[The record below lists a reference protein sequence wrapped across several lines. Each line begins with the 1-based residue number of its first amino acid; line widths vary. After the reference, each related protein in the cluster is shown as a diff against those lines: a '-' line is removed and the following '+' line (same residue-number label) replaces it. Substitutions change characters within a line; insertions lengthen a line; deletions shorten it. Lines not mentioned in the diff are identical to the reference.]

1 MIPVLCIL
9 AFAVVGLILL
19 VLVKPTCRIPLIG
32 ASMSVYWIP
41 PLLGA
46 VALLAFGLLHPQE
59 LASGLTASG
68 DVNPL
73 KILTL
78 FLSMTLLSV
87 FLDEAKFFGYLASA
101 ILRRAGKNQKIFFL
115 YLFLTVSVLTIF
127 TSNDI
132 IVLTFTPFLCYFS
145 KKAKIDPLPYFICE
159 FAAANTF
166 SMALMIGNPTNIYL
180 SASAGV
186 TFGEYLSR
194 MWLPTLLA
202 GAGVFGMLL
211 LLFHKRLSVPMLQE
225 ISAPS
230 EDGGEGKIREKAL
243 LVIGLVHLGL
253 CIVSLAISS
262 YLPLPMWLLCLAF
275 AVSLVVSVLIY
286 HAVRRRS
293 PRILLRSFAR
303 LPYDI
308 VPFVLS
314 MFVLVLGLDK
324 YGVTEMIRGALEGE
338 GTVIRYG
345 VTSFLASNALNNIP
359 MSVLFSPVVGGI
371 ADAAVRTDAL
381 YATVI
386 GSNLGAFF
394 TPIGAL
400 AGIMWSA
407 MLKKYGIR
415 LTFTQFI
422 RYGAMIAIPSLL
434 LALLGLMIL

>member
-9 AFAVVGLILL
+9 ACSVVGLILL
-19 VLVKPTCRIPLIG
+19 VLLKPSVRIPLVG
-32 ASMSVYWIP
+32 ATVSVYWIP

-46 VALLAFGLLHPQE
+46 LSLLLFGLLDPSE
-59 LASGLTASG
+59 VLSGLTASG

-101 ILRRAGKNQKIFFL
+101 ILRRAGKSQKVFFL

-145 KKAKIDPLPYFICE
+145 RKAKIDPLPYFICE

-186 TFGEYLSR
+186 DFGTYLTE
-194 MWLPTLLA
+194 MWLPTLLSG
-202 GAGVFGMLL
+202 GAVLVVLF
-211 LLFHKRLSVPMLQE
+211 LLFRKRLSVPMTQDLAE
-225 ISAPS
+225 
-230 EDGGEGKIREKAL
+230 GTGEEHEVRDRGFLA
-243 LVIGLVHLGL
+243 IGLVHLGL
-253 CIVSLAISS
+253 CIVSLAMSA
-262 YLPLPMWLLCLAF
+262 YLPVPRWMLCLGF
-275 AVSLVVSVLIY
+275 AASLILTVLIY
-286 HAVRRRS
+286 CVLRRRS
-293 PRILLRSFAR
+293 PRILLRSTGR
-303 LPYDI
+303 LPLDI
-308 VPFVLS
+308 IPFVLS
-314 MFVLVLGLDK
+314 MFVLVLGLEK
-324 YGVTEMIRGALEGE
+324 YGVTDLIRTALEGP
-338 GTVIRYG
+338 GTVFRYG
-345 VTSFLASNALNNIP
+345 VASFLAANVVNNIP

-371 ADAAVRTDAL
+371 EAAVTRADAL

-407 MLKKYGIR
+407 MLKKYGVR
-415 LTFTQFI
+415 LTFAEFV
-422 RYGAMIAIPSLL
+422 RYGSAVAIPALGA
-434 LALLGLMIL
+434 ALLGLCIL

>member
-1 MIPVLCIL
+1 MIPVICIL
-9 AFAVVGLILL
+9 AFAVLGLIALVLLKPSVRLPLVGATVSIYWVPPFLAAVLLL
-19 VLVKPTCRIPLIG
+19 VL
-32 ASMSVYWIP
+32 
-41 PLLGA
+41 
-46 VALLAFGLLHPQE
+46 GLLTPSE
-59 LASGLTASG
+59 LAAGLTASG

-87 FLDEAKFFGYLASA
+87 FLDEADFFSCLATA
-101 ILRRAGKNQKIFFL
+101 ILKKAGKSQLVFFF

-145 KKAKIDPLPYFICE
+145 KKAKIDPFPYFICE
-159 FAAANTF
+159 FTAANTF

-186 TFGEYLSR
+186 DFGAYLR
-194 MWLPTLLA
+194 EMWLPTCLA
-202 GAGVFGMLL
+202 GVTVLGMLL
-211 LLFHKRLSVPMLQE
+211 LLFWKRLSVPMTNEL
-225 ISAPS
+225 SPS
-230 EDGGEGKIREKAL
+230 GAGDGQVKDKGL
-243 LVIGLVHLGL
+243 LVIGLLHLSL

-262 YLPLPMWLLCLAF
+262 YLPIPMWLLCLAF
-275 AVSLVVSVLIY
+275 ACSLVLSVLVY
-286 HAVRRRS
+286 HAVRRKK
-293 PRILLRSFAR
+293 PRILLRSAGR

-314 MFVLVLGLDK
+314 MFVLVLGLEK
-324 YGVTEMIRGALEGE
+324 YGVTDAIRTLLAGE
-338 GTVIRYG
+338 GTIFRYG
-345 VTSFLASNALNNIP
+345 AASFLASNIVNNIP
-359 MSVLFSPVVGGI
+359 MSVLFSPVVSGI
-371 ADAAVRTDAL
+371 TDAAMRTDAL

-407 MLKKYGIR
+407 MLKKYGVR
-415 LTFTQFI
+415 LTFAQFVK
-422 RYGAMIAIPSLL
+422 YGAAIAFPTLL
-434 LALLGLMIL
+434 MALLGLLIL

>member
-9 AFAVVGLILL
+9 AFSVLGLILL
-19 VLVKPTCRIPLIG
+19 VLLKPSARLPLIG
-32 ASMSVYWIP
+32 ATVSIYWVP

-46 VALLAFGLLHPQE
+46 IALLLSGLLSPGE
-59 LASGLTASG
+59 ILSGLTASG

-87 FLDEAKFFGYLASA
+87 FLDEANFFGYLASA
-101 ILRRAGKNQKIFFL
+101 ILKKAGKNQTVFFL

-180 SASAGV
+180 SASAGIS
-186 TFGEYLSR
+186 FGEYLSK

-202 GAGVFGMLL
+202 GGAVLGMLL
-211 LLFHKRLSVPMLQE
+211 LLFRKRLSLPMTNDALD
-225 ISAPS
+225 AG
-230 EDGGEGKIREKAL
+230 GGEESTIKDKGL
-243 LVIGLVHLGL
+243 LVIGLIHLSL
-253 CIVSLAISS
+253 CILSLAVSS

-275 AVSLVVSVLIY
+275 ALILILCVSVY
-286 HAVRRRS
+286 HAVRRKK
-293 PRILLRSFAR
+293 PRILIRSMGR

-314 MFVLVLGLDK
+314 MFILVLALDR
-324 YGVTEMIRGALEGE
+324 YGVTTVIRDFLAGDGAA
-338 GTVIRYG
+338 IRYG
-345 VTSFLASNALNNIP
+345 VASFLSANVVNNIP
-359 MSVLFSPVVGGI
+359 MSVLYSPIIEGI
-371 ADAAVRTDAL
+371 ADAAVRSDAL

-407 MLKKYGIR
+407 MLKKYGVR
-415 LTFTQFI
+415 LTFAQFV
-422 RYGAMIAIPSLL
+422 RYGAAIALPA
-434 LALLGLMIL
+434 LALAILGVIVI

>member
-1 MIPVLCIL
+1 MTAVLCIL
-9 AFAVVGLILL
+9 AFAVIGLIVT
-19 VLVKPTCRIPLIG
+19 VLVKPSVRLPLIG
-32 ASMSVYWIP
+32 ATVSIYWLP
-41 PLLGA
+41 PLIGVCAILAWG
-46 VALLAFGLLHPQE
+46 LLAPSE
-59 LASGLTASG
+59 VLAGLTASG

-78 FLSMTLLSV
+78 FLSMTFLSV
-87 FLDEAKFFGYLASA
+87 FLDEAKFFGYLATA
-101 ILRRAGKNQKIFFL
+101 ILKKAGRNQFRFFL

-145 KKAKIDPLPYFICE
+145 KRAKIDPLPYFICE

-166 SMALMIGNPTNIYL
+166 SMTLMIGNPTNIYL

-186 TFGEYLSR
+186 DFGSYLAK

-202 GAGVFGMLL
+202 GITVLLMLL
-211 LLFHKRLSVPMLQE
+211 LLFHKRLTLPMTNEL
-225 ISAPS
+225 SAV
-230 EDGGEGKIREKAL
+230 GEEGTTLDRGF

-253 CIVSLAISS
+253 CIVSLAVSS
-262 YLPLPMWLLCLAF
+262 YLPIPMWLLTLIF
-275 AVSLVVSVLIY
+275 AVSLLLSVLVY
-286 HAVRRRS
+286 QLFARKPS
-293 PRILLRSFAR
+293 RILLRSFGR

-308 VPFVLS
+308 IPFVLS
-314 MFVLVLGLDK
+314 MFILVLALD
-324 YGVTEMIRGALEGE
+324 
-338 GTVIRYG
+338 RYG
-345 VTSFLASNALNNIP
+345 VTDLIREFLSGGGTAFRYGFASFLSANVLNNIP

-371 ADAAVRTDAL
+371 TDTATRTAAL

-407 MLKKYGIR
+407 MLKKYGVR
-415 LTFTQFI
+415 LSFI
-422 RYGAMIAIPSLL
+422 DFVRYGAAIALPSLVM
-434 LALLGLMIL
+434 ALLGLLI

>member
-9 AFAVVGLILL
+9 ACAVLGLIVL
-19 VLVKPTCRIPLIG
+19 VLTKPSARIPLVG
-32 ASMSVYWIP
+32 ATVSIYWIP

-46 VALLAFGLLHPQE
+46 VALLVFGLLTPAE
-59 LASGLTASG
+59 ILAGLTASG

-78 FLSMTLLSV
+78 FLAMTLLSV

-101 ILRRAGKNQKIFFL
+101 ILRKAGKNQRIFFL

-186 TFGEYLSR
+186 GFGEYLKE

-202 GAGVFGMLL
+202 GAAVLGMLL
-211 LLFHKRLSVPMLQE
+211 LLFRKRLSVPME
-225 ISAPS
+225 GGDGPSAGD
-230 EDGGEGKIREKAL
+230 EETAVRDKGL
-243 LVIGLVHLGL
+243 LAIGLVHLAL
-253 CIVSLAISS
+253 CIVALAVSS
-262 YLPLPMWLLCLAF
+262 YLPLPMWQLSLIF
-275 AVSLVVSVLIY
+275 AVSLTVCALVY
-286 HAVRRRS
+286 HAVRRKK
-293 PRILLRSFAR
+293 PRILLRSVGR
-303 LPYDI
+303 LPFDI
-308 VPFVLS
+308 IPFVLS
-314 MFVLVLGLDK
+314 MFVLVLALDK
-324 YGVTEMIRGALEGE
+324 YGVTGMIRSFLEGG
-338 GTVIRYG
+338 GTAIRYG
-345 VTSFLASNALNNIP
+345 VASFLSANLLNNIP

-371 ADAAVRTDAL
+371 EDAVMRSEAL

-407 MLKKYGIR
+407 MLKKYGVR
-415 LTFTQFI
+415 LTFSQFV
-422 RYGAMIAIPSLL
+422 RYGAAISIPA
-434 LALLGLMIL
+434 LAMAILGLYLI